1 MLQKNKIRL
10 DEHCFYVDSEFMLFT
25 IPFIKTITYVPYPL
39 YCYRIGLG
47 EQSVSAAGRRK
58 HITDGDR
65 VEERLLKFYRKL
77 PENISQGRKE
87 YIENGIAA
95 HCTFHINSLMMCGES
110 KENKKK
116 IMMSDKRVKKISNQI
131 YKKMN
136 KMSRTVA
143 MLRYTGYLSYTVLQR
158 YKEKNNA

>member
-1 MLQKNKIRL
+1 MCISTDTVIALVQ
-10 DEHCFYVDSEFMLFT
+10 EQ
-25 IPFIKTITYVPYPL
+25 
-39 YCYRIGLG
+39 
-47 EQSVSAAGRRK
+47 QSVSAAGRRK

-95 HCTFHINSLMMCGES
+95 HCTFHINSLMMCEES

-116 IMMSDKRVKKISNQI
+116 INDVR
-131 YKKMN
+131 
-136 KMSRTVA
+136 
-143 MLRYTGYLSYTVLQR
+143 
-158 YKEKNNA
+158 